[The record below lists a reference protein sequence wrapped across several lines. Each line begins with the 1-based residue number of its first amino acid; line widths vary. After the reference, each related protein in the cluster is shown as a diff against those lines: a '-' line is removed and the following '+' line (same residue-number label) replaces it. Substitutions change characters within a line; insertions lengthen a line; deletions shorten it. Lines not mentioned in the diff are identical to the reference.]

1 MQQYRDL
8 NKQNEWLRQNIVI
21 FDVMGNYLFCASCL
35 KGAFH
40 LSYQQRLS
48 RQWRIKQSQSQQL
61 LVIMSKSQLE
71 DERLGKYVV
80 MPNSCDQTFKSW
92 WMMLDPTTEV
102 QVCFPHEKH
111 GHAGKI
117 SNSAESSI
125 MEDFLSFVDTN
136 SQPNGGSSDFT
147 GPTSYFLSK
156 FKTIQTPKSSVNN
169 YEECLSRSV
178 VGEFNRAQKEL
189 GKMCVQWLST

>member
-1 MQQYRDL
+1 
-8 NKQNEWLRQNIVI
+8 
-21 FDVMGNYLFCASCL
+21 
-35 KGAFH
+35 
-40 LSYQQRLS
+40 
-48 RQWRIKQSQSQQL
+48 
-61 LVIMSKSQLE
+61 
-71 DERLGKYVV
+71 
-80 MPNSCDQTFKSW
+80 
-92 WMMLDPTTEV
+92 MMLDPTTEV
-102 QVCFPHEKH
+102 QVRFPHEKH
-111 GHAGKI
+111 GNAGKI

-189 GKMCVQWLST
+189 RKMCVQWLST